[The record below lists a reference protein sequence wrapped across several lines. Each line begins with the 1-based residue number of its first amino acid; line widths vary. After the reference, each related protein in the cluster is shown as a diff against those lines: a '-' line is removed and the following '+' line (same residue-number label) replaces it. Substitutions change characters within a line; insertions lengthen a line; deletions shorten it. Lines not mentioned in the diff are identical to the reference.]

1 MTKSEILE
9 LQRRLNE
16 VGLAYLVL
24 GEPLAEDGIYGND
37 TKQVY
42 KAWLDRDTVMPS
54 VTPEAAKP
62 WWQSRAIIGLLTVGL
77 AWAAGKMGWLVDDEQ
92 ITQILLAVL
101 EAVGLVVAA
110 IGTVRRKAPIDP
122 TLVMRLPHGRDV
134 RLPVRPERKTPGG
147 PGRSDPRG
155 HFNPD

>member
-16 VGLAYLVL
+16 VGMAYLVL
-24 GEPLAEDGIYGND
+24 GEPLAEDGIYGPD
-37 TKQVY
+37 TDRVY
-42 KAWLDRDTVMPS
+42 TEWLNRDNVMPS
-54 VTPEAAKP
+54 VTPPVAKP

-92 ITQILLAVL
+92 ITQILLHVM

-110 IGTVRRKAPIDP
+110 IGTVRRQAPIDP
-122 TLVMRLPHGRDV
+122 TLVARLPHGRDV
-134 RLPVRPERKTPGG
+134 RLPVRTHRKPESQSGSGRETG
-147 PGRSDPRG
+147 PFG
-155 HFNPD
+155 F